1 MVPQDVSL
9 LNRSI
14 RDNIAYA
21 RPTATEAE
29 ILAACQ
35 SSRLD
40 GLVSRLPDGID
51 TRVGER
57 GTLLSGGEKQRL
69 ALARLVLRNPPIM
82 VFDEATSSLDTR
94 TEQQILDTMMEIGSE
109 KTMIFIAHRLSTI
122 RDADLIVVMRE
133 GKVVEQG
140 THWDLLAAKKL
151 YWELWV
157 AYLREEHKT
166 M

>member
-9 LNRSI
+9 LNRTI

-29 ILAACQ
+29 ILDAC
-35 SSRLD
+35 RLCHLD
-40 GLVSRLPDGID
+40 TLVDRLPNGLD

-57 GTLLSGGEKQRL
+57 GALLSGGEKQRL

-94 TEQQILDTMMEIGSE
+94 IESQILDTIMEVGHQR
-109 KTMIFIAHRLSTI
+109 TLIFIAHRLSTI
-122 RDADLIVVMRE
+122 RDADLIIVMKDGR
-133 GKVVEQG
+133 VVEQG

-157 AYLREEHKT
+157 AYLREERETK
-166 M
+166 